1 MNSILQKYKKKIIQL
16 KFSFYLCADFNHFK
30 MLIISKKSELIEYVA
45 EYKERNNQSVGFV
58 PTMGFLHPG
67 HGSLIEKS
75 IKENGLTICD
85 IFVNPLQFNE
95 KSDFENYPI
104 DIEKDVKL
112 LESIGCDILYLPS
125 KEQLYP
131 EGHVPLKYDFKH
143 LDTVMEATHRP
154 GHFQGVAEVVRILFE
169 IVKPNKAYFGE
180 KDFQQLKVIEMLVKQ
195 FQIPV
200 EIIPCPVIREL
211 DGLAMSSRNAR
222 LTAIERDNA
231 SFIFTQMMY
240 CANHY
245 NEFSPKELK
254 KYIAK
259 QFENHP
265 LFHLEY
271 FEFANRENLALV
283 QNTWDEAKSVGIFV
297 AARLGQVRLID
308 NIILF

>member
-1 MNSILQKYKKKIIQL
+1 MNSILQIYKKKSIQL
-16 KFSFYLCADFNHFK
+16 NISFYLCRDFNHFK
-30 MLIISKKSELIEYVA
+30 MLIISKKSELIDYVS
-45 EYKERNNQSVGFV
+45 EYKEKNNQSVGFV

-67 HGSLIEKS
+67 HGSLIQKS
-75 IKENGLTICD
+75 KSENGLTICD

-95 KSDFENYPI
+95 KSDFDNYPI
-104 DIEKDVKL
+104 DIEKDVKF
-112 LESIGCDILYLPS
+112 LESIGCDVLYLPTHD
-125 KEQLYP
+125 QLYP
-131 EGHVPLKYDFKH
+131 KGHVPLKYDFEH

-200 EIIPCPVIREL
+200 EIVPCPVIRED

-222 LTAIERDNA
+222 LTHEERVNA
-231 SFIFTQMMY
+231 SFIYTQMMF
-240 CANHY
+240 CIHHY
-245 NEFSPKELK
+245 NGFSPIELK
-254 KYIAK
+254 KYIAQ
-259 QFENHP
+259 QFEAHP
-265 LFHLEY
+265 LFELEY
-271 FEFANRENLALV
+271 FEFANRENLAPI
-283 QNTWDEAKSVGIFV
+283 QHSWNEAKSIGIFV